1 MSKVDQFESVF
12 KAAVKTLFAYES
24 VELRSALL
32 LTDLE
37 AGQAQAF
44 AERVRAF
51 LRSLHTG
58 DELDLQVVPGNELGT
73 VQQMLELVAKKSC
86 DLVCT
91 YRNLHSDAWR
101 WPYSVGNYLAVLSQ
115 ETRVPV
121 LVLPNPRAE
130 EQDPRD
136 PAWDADPKPEIMALT
151 HHLTGDH
158 RLVNIAVQVTPRD
171 GKLVLAHVEDD
182 AVFEQ
187 YLDVISKIPA
197 IDTDLARETIGEQL
211 LKEPRDYIQSAI
223 DALKAAGVPLGVE
236 ASVTTGH
243 RLSEYVR
250 LIEEHEIDLLV
261 MHGKDEDQQAM
272 HGLAYPLVV
281 ELLHLPLLII

>member
-12 KAAVKTLFAYES
+12 KAAVKTLFAYEPAA
-24 VELRSALL
+24 LRSALL
-32 LTDLE
+32 LTDLDAE
-37 AGQAQAF
+37 PAQAF
-44 AERVRAF
+44 GERVRRF
-51 LRSLHTG
+51 LRSLHPG
-58 DELDLQVVPGNELGT
+58 GELDLQVVPGDELGT
-73 VQQMLELVAKKSC
+73 VQQMLELLTAKPR

-101 WPYSVGNYLAVLSQ
+101 WSYSVGNYLAVLTQ
-115 ETRVPV
+115 ETQVPV

-130 EQDPRD
+130 EQDSRD
-136 PAWDADPKPEIMALT
+136 PAWDADPKPEVMALT

-211 LKEPRDYIQSAI
+211 LKEPRDYIDSAI
-223 DALKAAGVPLGVE
+223 AALKAAGVPIEIE
-236 ASVTTGH
+236 AAITTGH

-250 LIEEHEIDLLV
+250 LIEEHKIDLLV
-261 MHGKDEDQQAM
+261 MHGKDESQLAM

-281 ELLHLPLLII
+281 ELRRMPLLLI